1 MKSVFKKGLAAAAT
15 MALLFTSACSS
26 SSTSSTSSTTSSG
39 EPSTVNI
46 EVTTAPVGMHPL
58 KTNDAP
64 STNITGQ
71 IFETLY
77 FRSYD
82 GTDYEPLLA
91 ESLPEFSDDG
101 LTATIK
107 LREGVT
113 FQNGDPFT
121 AEAVGYMIDCL
132 KDEDYGSLRPSI
144 VESINSYDIEDD
156 YTIVLHLAYA
166 DGVLVAKLAHTN
178 SAIVNPELDKTQDLL
193 VDPSGAG
200 TGAYEYVSSTT
211 GSTYTLKAN
220 ENYWGGK
227 PDIDNVVIDVVADSS
242 TAVSRLQ
249 TGEADFFLGLSADN
263 YDTAAAIPGY
273 TAVNEST
280 SSIYYLGLRSHA
292 DTAINPLMENV
303 DFRKAIIQ
311 AIDVETYVDTM
322 LNGTASYSG
331 SIVGPT
337 LAGYTDEMEKAV
349 ISYDPDAAKATIE
362 KNGWTGETITLLTS
376 TRDWQ
381 QNLAVYMQAAL
392 EDVGLKVEIVSEEW
406 ASFLA
411 DAKEDDSCDFEI
423 LSWSNV
429 TGDGQ
434 QMLEP
439 NFSTTNGLRVKYNNA
454 EFDGY
459 VDDSAKTTDLAER
472 QAAMLKA
479 VNKIQGDAIVTP
491 LYSANALYIYNS
503 DKLSD
508 VKIDKGQLFYVK
520 GFKLVG

>member
-1 MKSVFKKGLAAAAT
+1 MKGVLKKGLVSLAAAT
-15 MALLFTSACSS
+15 LVFTSAC
-26 SSTSSTSSTTSSG
+26 SSTSSTSSATSASA
-39 EPSTVNI
+39 EPSTLRV

-64 STNITGQ
+64 STNVTGQ

-77 FRSYD
+77 FRTYD

-113 FQNGDPFT
+113 FQNGDKFT
-121 AEAVGYMIDCL
+121 ADAVGYMIDCL
-132 KDEDYGSLRPSI
+132 KDENYGSLRPSI
-144 VESINSYDIEDD
+144 VESIESYEITDD
-156 YTIVLHLAYA
+156 YTIVLHLAYE

-200 TGAYEYVSSTT
+200 TGPYEYVSSTT
-211 GSTYTLKAN
+211 GSTYTLKAYD
-220 ENYWGGK
+220 NYWGGK
-227 PDIDNVVIDVVADSS
+227 PEVDNVVLDVVADSA

-249 TGEADFFLGLSADN
+249 TGEADFFMSLTADN

-273 TAVNEST
+273 TAVNDPT
-280 SSIYYLGLRSHA
+280 SSIYYLALRSHK
-292 DTAINPLMENV
+292 DSAINPLMENV
-303 DFRKAIIQ
+303 DFRKAIIE
-311 AIDVETYVDTM
+311 AIDVQTYVDTM
-322 LNGTASYSG
+322 LNDTASYSA

-337 LAGYTDEMEKAV
+337 LAGYTEEMEKAG
-349 ISYDPDAAKATIE
+349 ISYDADDAKAIVD
-362 KNGWTGETITLLTS
+362 KNGWSGETVTLLTS

-381 QNLAVYMQAAL
+381 QNLAVYIQEAL
-392 EDVGLKVEIVSEEW
+392 GKVGLNVEIVSEEW
-406 ASFLA
+406 ASFLTDVKA
-411 DAKEDDSCDFEI
+411 SDSCDFSI

-439 NFSTTNGLRVKYNNA
+439 NFSTTNGLRVQYNNA
-454 EFDGY
+454 EFDEY
-459 VDDSAKTTDLAER
+459 VEESAETTDLSER

-479 VNKIQGDAIVTP
+479 VQKIQGDAIVTP
-491 LYSANALYIYNS
+491 LYSANALYVYNS
-503 DKLSD
+503 DKFGN
-508 VKIDKGQLFYVK
+508 VKLDKGQLFYAKDFTV
-520 GFKLVG
+520 VG

>member
-1 MKSVFKKGLAAAAT
+1 MKGVFKKGFAT
-15 MALLFTSACSS
+15 FATAALLFTSACSS
-26 SSTSSTSSTTSSG
+26 SSTASSSTASST
-39 EPSTVNI
+39 EPSVVNI

-107 LREGVT
+107 LRQDVT

-132 KDEDYGSLRPSI
+132 KDENYGSLRPSI
-144 VESINSYDIEDD
+144 VESIESYDIEDD
-156 YTIVLHLAYA
+156 YTIVLHLAYE

-178 SAIVNPELDKTQDLL
+178 SAIVNPELDKSQDLL
-193 VDPSGAG
+193 VDPTGAG
-200 TGAYEYVSSTT
+200 TGPYEYVSSTT
-211 GSTYTLKAN
+211 GSTYKLQAN
-220 ENYWGGK
+220 ENYWAGK
-227 PDIDNVVIDVVADSS
+227 PDVDEVVIDVVADSS
-242 TAVSRLQ
+242 TALSRLQ

-280 SSIYYLGLRSHA
+280 SSIYYLAFRSHA
-292 DTAINPLMENV
+292 ESAVNPLMENV

-337 LAGYTDEMEKAV
+337 LAGYTDEMEDAV
-349 ISYDPDAAKATIE
+349 IAYDQDAAKATIE
-362 KNGWTGETITLLTS
+362 KNGWEGEEITLLTS

-381 QNLAVYMQAAL
+381 QNLAVYIQAAL
-392 EDVGLKVEIVSEEW
+392 EDVGITVNIVSEEW

-411 DAKEDDSCDFEI
+411 DAKEDDSCDFSI

-459 VDDSAKTTDLAER
+459 VEDSAETTVLADR

-520 GFKLVG
+520 DFKLVG